1 MKKNVSDE
9 TLEKIICDKLFFG
22 LKTEEVAK
30 KHDLSKSFVSA
41 AVAAYKDVEAGNWEH
56 IKFMLDGAQVNVKV
70 VEWAASRIG
79 VEVPASIYEPK
90 EDKSKHLCDT
100 CGNWRG
106 DYDGLGYADEA
117 NLHND
122 CPYCGNCE
130 ALYDGRVKRDL
141 FRKSQDATECHVYSC
156 KGYCER
162 KRTETQSKPKQEPKQ
177 EEQLAGQTTFPGF
190 NEIQLQFSKGSNNTL
205 HALIDALNRNAD
217 ESAQLRKAIFGL
229 LHSAGCVE

>member
-1 MKKNVSDE
+1 MRKNVSDE

-22 LKTEEVAK
+22 LRTEEVAK

-41 AVAAYKDVEAGNWEH
+41 AVAAYKDVESGDWAH

-79 VEVPASIYEPK
+79 VEVPASIYE
-90 EDKSKHLCDT
+90 
-100 CGNWRG
+100 
-106 DYDGLGYADEA
+106 
-117 NLHND
+117 
-122 CPYCGNCE
+122 
-130 ALYDGRVKRDL
+130 
-141 FRKSQDATECHVYSC
+141 Q
-156 KGYCER
+156 
-162 KRTETQSKPKQEPKQ
+162 KPKALP
-177 EEQLAGQTTFPGF
+177 LDGQTKLDEFGKKIDGDTTVKFGT
-190 NEIQLQFSKGSNNTL
+190 SANNTL

>member
-41 AVAAYKDVEAGNWEH
+41 AVAAYKDVEAGEWAH

-70 VEWAASRIG
+70 VEWAAGRIG
-79 VEVPASIYEPK
+79 VEVPSSIYEQK
-90 EDKSKHLCDT
+90 
-100 CGNWRG
+100 
-106 DYDGLGYADEA
+106 
-117 NLHND
+117 
-122 CPYCGNCE
+122 
-130 ALYDGRVKRDL
+130 ALPLD
-141 FRKSQDATECHVYSC
+141 
-156 KGYCER
+156 
-162 KRTETQSKPKQEPKQ
+162 
-177 EEQLAGQTTFPGF
+177 GQTKLDEFGKKIDGDTTVKFGT
-190 NEIQLQFSKGSNNTL
+190 SANNTL

>member
-79 VEVPASIYEPK
+79 VEIPALIHEPK
-90 EDKSKHLCDT
+90 PESLPLD
-100 CGNWRG
+100 
-106 DYDGLGYADEA
+106 
-117 NLHND
+117 
-122 CPYCGNCE
+122 
-130 ALYDGRVKRDL
+130 
-141 FRKSQDATECHVYSC
+141 
-156 KGYCER
+156 
-162 KRTETQSKPKQEPKQ
+162 
-177 EEQLAGQTTFPGF
+177 GQTKLDEFGKKIDGDTTVKFGT
-190 NEIQLQFSKGSNNTL
+190 SANNTL

>member
-22 LKTEEVAK
+22 MKTEEVAT

-56 IKFMLDGAQVNVKV
+56 IKFMLDGTQVNVKV

-79 VEVPASIYEPK
+79 VEVPASIYEQK
-90 EDKSKHLCDT
+90 
-100 CGNWRG
+100 
-106 DYDGLGYADEA
+106 
-117 NLHND
+117 
-122 CPYCGNCE
+122 
-130 ALYDGRVKRDL
+130 ALPLD
-141 FRKSQDATECHVYSC
+141 
-156 KGYCER
+156 
-162 KRTETQSKPKQEPKQ
+162 
-177 EEQLAGQTTFPGF
+177 GQTKLDEFGKKIDGDTTVKFGT
-190 NEIQLQFSKGSNNTL
+190 SANNTL

-229 LHSAGCVE
+229 LHSAGCAE

>member
-1 MKKNVSDE
+1 MRKNVSEE

-70 VEWAASRIG
+70 VEWAAGRIG
-79 VEVPASIYEPK
+79 VEVPASIYEQK
-90 EDKSKHLCDT
+90 
-100 CGNWRG
+100 
-106 DYDGLGYADEA
+106 
-117 NLHND
+117 
-122 CPYCGNCE
+122 
-130 ALYDGRVKRDL
+130 ALPLD
-141 FRKSQDATECHVYSC
+141 
-156 KGYCER
+156 
-162 KRTETQSKPKQEPKQ
+162 
-177 EEQLAGQTTFPGF
+177 GQTKLDEFGKKIDGDTTVKFGT
-190 NEIQLQFSKGSNNTL
+190 SANNTL

-229 LHSAGCVE
+229 LHSAGCAE

>member
-30 KHDLSKSFVSA
+30 KHNLSKSFVSA

-79 VEVPASIYEPK
+79 VEVPASIYEQK
-90 EDKSKHLCDT
+90 
-100 CGNWRG
+100 
-106 DYDGLGYADEA
+106 
-117 NLHND
+117 
-122 CPYCGNCE
+122 
-130 ALYDGRVKRDL
+130 ALPLD
-141 FRKSQDATECHVYSC
+141 
-156 KGYCER
+156 
-162 KRTETQSKPKQEPKQ
+162 
-177 EEQLAGQTTFPGF
+177 GQTKLDEFGKKIDRDTTVKFGT
-190 NEIQLQFSKGSNNTL
+190 SANNTL

-229 LHSAGCVE
+229 LHSAGCAE

>member
-41 AVAAYKDVEAGNWEH
+41 AVAAYKDVEAGEWAH

-70 VEWAASRIG
+70 VEWAAGRIG
-79 VEVPASIYEPK
+79 VEVPSSIYEQK
-90 EDKSKHLCDT
+90 
-100 CGNWRG
+100 
-106 DYDGLGYADEA
+106 
-117 NLHND
+117 
-122 CPYCGNCE
+122 
-130 ALYDGRVKRDL
+130 ALPLD
-141 FRKSQDATECHVYSC
+141 
-156 KGYCER
+156 
-162 KRTETQSKPKQEPKQ
+162 
-177 EEQLAGQTTFPGF
+177 GQTKLDEFGKKIDGDTTVKFGT
-190 NEIQLQFSKGSNNTL
+190 SANNTL

-229 LHSAGCVE
+229 LHSAGCAE

>member
-41 AVAAYKDVEAGNWEH
+41 AVAAYKDIEAGDWAH

-79 VEVPASIYEPK
+79 VEVPASIYE
-90 EDKSKHLCDT
+90 
-100 CGNWRG
+100 
-106 DYDGLGYADEA
+106 
-117 NLHND
+117 
-122 CPYCGNCE
+122 
-130 ALYDGRVKRDL
+130 
-141 FRKSQDATECHVYSC
+141 Q
-156 KGYCER
+156 
-162 KRTETQSKPKQEPKQ
+162 KPKALP
-177 EEQLAGQTTFPGF
+177 LDGQTKLDEFGKKIDGDTTVKFGT
-190 NEIQLQFSKGSNNTL
+190 SANNTI

>member
-1 MKKNVSDE
+1 MRKNVSDE

-79 VEVPASIYEPK
+79 VEIPALIHEPK
-90 EDKSKHLCDT
+90 PEPNALPL
-100 CGNWRG
+100 
-106 DYDGLGYADEA
+106 DGQTKLDE
-117 NLHND
+117 
-122 CPYCGNCE
+122 
-130 ALYDGRVKRDL
+130 
-141 FRKSQDATECHVYSC
+141 FRKKID
-156 KGYCER
+156 GD
-162 KRTETQSKPKQEPKQ
+162 
-177 EEQLAGQTTFPGF
+177 TTVKFGT
-190 NEIQLQFSKGSNNTL
+190 SANNTI

>member
-1 MKKNVSDE
+1 MRKNVSDE

-79 VEVPASIYEPK
+79 VEIPALIHEPK
-90 EDKSKHLCDT
+90 PEPNALPL
-100 CGNWRG
+100 
-106 DYDGLGYADEA
+106 DGQTKLDE
-117 NLHND
+117 
-122 CPYCGNCE
+122 
-130 ALYDGRVKRDL
+130 
-141 FRKSQDATECHVYSC
+141 FRKAAD
-156 KGYCER
+156 
-162 KRTETQSKPKQEPKQ
+162 
-177 EEQLAGQTTFPGF
+177 TTVKFGT
-190 NEIQLQFSKGSNNTL
+190 SANNTI

-229 LHSAGCVE
+229 LHSAGCAE

>member
-41 AVAAYKDVEAGNWEH
+41 AVAAYKDVESGNWEH
-56 IKFMLDGAQVNVKV
+56 IKFMLNGAQVNVKV

-79 VEVPASIYEPK
+79 VEVPASIYE
-90 EDKSKHLCDT
+90 
-100 CGNWRG
+100 
-106 DYDGLGYADEA
+106 
-117 NLHND
+117 
-122 CPYCGNCE
+122 
-130 ALYDGRVKRDL
+130 
-141 FRKSQDATECHVYSC
+141 Q
-156 KGYCER
+156 
-162 KRTETQSKPKQEPKQ
+162 KPNSLP
-177 EEQLAGQTTFPGF
+177 LDGQTKLDEFGKKIDGDTTVKFGT
-190 NEIQLQFSKGSNNTL
+190 SANNTI